1 VKVEFLVLADAVEVA
16 DGKLFVL
23 GGGWTLWRSGVFP
36 GQALLGIGGS
46 VMIDSNEAGTGT
58 AYPLNITI
66 SDEAGIPIVPPLQAQ
81 FQVSKNLEAPKGA
94 SQRVPFAFNAG
105 IRIPRAGRYFINAL
119 AGTTSRAQVFFDAIF
134 VGTKVDLTPPIP
146 STERGN

>member
-1 VKVEFLVLADAVEVA
+1 MKVEFLVLADAVEVA

-23 GGGWTLWRSGVFP
+23 GGGWTVWRSGVYP

-46 VMIDSNEAGTGT
+46 ILVESNEAGTNT

-66 SDEAGIPIVPPLQAQ
+66 ADEAGIPIVPPLKAH
-81 FQVSKNLEAPKGA
+81 FQVGKNLEAPNGA

-105 IRIPRAGRYFINAL
+105 VRIPRAGRYFINAL
-119 AGTTSRAQVFFDAIF
+119 AGSTSRAQVFFDAIF
-134 VGTKVDLTPPIP
+134 VGIKVDLTPSTP
-146 STERGN
+146 SAERGN